1 MASFGGLMI
10 AAALTAA
17 CSSSGSDAPRMAAE
31 LSFDASTTTRKG
43 TSVQTF
49 GEALDAAIAE
59 QESQRE
65 SVLERLTAL
74 EADRNAL
81 ATRVATLETENDA
94 LTKRLEAIEA
104 KEPPIVDVL
113 GTEVTGATLP
123 ASSLLA
129 TLERLHTD
137 LAALSSVPATQEEIS
152 NRVKGIE
159 ADVEAL
165 SDCPLGTTAVG
176 EFCIDSAPRPADLW
190 SNAVWYCGLSG
201 GHMCDSSEYVNAC
214 QHPTAL
220 LGGNGEPQFSA
231 ELVMG
236 PGGYA
241 GASMLYTGGQCNFA
255 GNPVDDNLSNYP
267 YRCCYR
273 RIAPDA
279 GPPVTPPG

>member
-1 MASFGGLMI
+1 MARFGSLMM

-31 LSFDASTTTRKG
+31 LAFDASTTAREGAT
-43 TSVQTF
+43 VQAF
-49 GEALDAAIAE
+49 GEALDGAITE
-59 QESQRE
+59 QEAQLKA
-65 SVLERLTAL
+65 VLERLTGL
-74 EADRNAL
+74 EADRDAL
-81 ATRVATLETENDA
+81 SARVATLETENDA
-94 LTKRLEAIEA
+94 LTKRLEVIEA

-113 GTEVTGATLP
+113 GTEVTGAMLP

-176 EFCIDSAPRPADLW
+176 EFCIDSAPRPSDLW

-214 QHPTAL
+214 QQPGTL
-220 LGGNGEPQFSA
+220 MGGNGEPQFTA

-241 GASMLYTGGQCNFA
+241 GASILYTGGLCAFA
-255 GNPVDDNLSNYP
+255 GNPVDDNLSIYP
-267 YRCCYR
+267 YRCCYHR
-273 RIAPDA
+273 VAPDA
-279 GPPVTPPG
+279 GPPLTPPG